1 LTTLYIR
8 HPARAEGE
16 HALSRFAL
24 VNDGGVIEQQGEGP
38 LRNLGDLVGTARR
51 VVLLLAATDVSLLAV
66 QAPPLSG
73 ARLKAALPALVE
85 EHILGDPDD
94 AVLVA
99 APEQP
104 DGTRPIAVAD
114 RDWLEAIVRAL
125 LAQGARAVAAVPAQ
139 LCLPLQPGSVSAAI
153 EGNALTLRQ
162 GLFQGFGLAL
172 EAAPAVVLQT
182 ARAFSGDAPLVL
194 YVPRS
199 QLGEYQVLAQE
210 AGPGITL
217 EPDDWAHWIAA
228 ARSTALD
235 LVSGLGAAGAPV
247 RDWRRWRWPLRLI
260 LLALAVNM
268 VGLNLDWLRL
278 RREVAT
284 VQQSMTQTFRQAYPR
299 ETAILDPV
307 LQMRQNIARARA
319 NTGEVAPDEFT
330 YLAAAFGEALRAS
343 GRQPGITS
351 IEYRERALSVKVKP
365 GTADPGLTAQ
375 LRTALAARSLGL
387 EETTPG
393 SWIVRSTGSA
403 SGSPAASNAAG
414 NTTGSTGRS
423 TGATQ

>member
-51 VVLLLAATDVSLLAV
+51 VVLLLAGADVSLLSV
-66 QAPPLSG
+66 QAPPLTG

-85 EHILGDPDD
+85 EHILGDPEDS
-94 AVLVA
+94 VLVA

-104 DGTRPIAVAD
+104 DGTRPIAVTD

-125 LAQGARAVAAVPAQ
+125 LAQGARAVAAIPAQ
-139 LCLPLQPGSVSAAI
+139 LCLPLQPGSVSAAVDGA
-153 EGNALTLRQ
+153 ELTMRQ

-172 EAAPAVVLQT
+172 EAVPAVVLQT

-194 YVPRS
+194 YVPRAL
-199 QLGEYQVLAQE
+199 LGEYQVLAQE

-217 EPDDWAHWIAA
+217 ESDDWAHWIAA
-228 ARSTALD
+228 SRSTALD

-260 LLALAVNM
+260 LLALAVNLT
-268 VGLNLDWLRL
+268 GLNLDWLRL
-278 RREVAT
+278 KREAAT
-284 VQQSMTQTFRQAYPR
+284 VQQSMTQTFRQVYPR
-299 ETAILDPV
+299 DPV
-307 LQMRQNIARARA
+307 VDPVIQMRQNIARARA
-319 NTGEVAPDEFT
+319 GTGELSPDEFT
-330 YLAAAFGEALRAS
+330 YLAAAFGEAARAT
-343 GRQPGITS
+343 GREPGIAS

-365 GTADPGLTAQ
+365 GTADPGLVAQ
-375 LRTALAARSLGL
+375 LRTALAARALTMDT
-387 EETTPG
+387 TTPG
-393 SWIVRSTGSA
+393 TWVIRSDARSTGT
-403 SGSPAASNAAG
+403 G
-414 NTTGSTGRS
+414 NTAGS